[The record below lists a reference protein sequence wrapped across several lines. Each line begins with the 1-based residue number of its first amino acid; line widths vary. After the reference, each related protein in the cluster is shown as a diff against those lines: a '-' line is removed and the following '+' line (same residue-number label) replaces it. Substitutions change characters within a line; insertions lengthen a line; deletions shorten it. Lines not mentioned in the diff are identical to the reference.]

1 MANIVILGAGGA
13 ARAIIYSI
21 LKNNKCNIRIINRN
35 KDRANNL
42 IYDMKK
48 IFPETSFEY
57 YNSANKALENSSFL
71 INASS
76 LGMIGHP
83 KLSINLGAMN
93 KNSVVYDVVYSPLE
107 TNLIK
112 EAKKLDFLTIDGLGM
127 LLEQAAPAFN
137 SWFNKKVYVNEELRN
152 KVIKKIK
159 DSD

>member
-1 MANIVILGAGGA
+1 
-13 ARAIIYSI
+13 
-21 LKNNKCNIRIINRN
+21 
-35 KDRANNL
+35 
-42 IYDMKK
+42 MKK